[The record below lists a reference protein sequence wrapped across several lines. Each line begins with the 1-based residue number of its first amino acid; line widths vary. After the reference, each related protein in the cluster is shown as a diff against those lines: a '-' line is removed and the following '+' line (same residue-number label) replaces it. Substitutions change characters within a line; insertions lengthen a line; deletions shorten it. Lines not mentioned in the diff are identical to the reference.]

1 MVPLHFIF
9 EVPEKTVHSY
19 FFFELSEINRG
30 PVNSDFR
37 PPSATSVWIDGFI
50 GRPLHCIALVEN
62 NPAKLTFGLDFC
74 ENEKTST
81 VLISTENKDE
91 VEQKRRLLQRNKA
104 ASETNT
110 TTGFEEIQQ

>member
-1 MVPLHFIF
+1 MTLRSSDLQSDSDLDSIRNSCDV
-9 EVPEKTVHSY
+9 
-19 FFFELSEINRG
+19 FFELSEINRG

-81 VLISTENKDE
+81 VLISTKNKEE
-91 VEQKRRLLQRNKA
+91 VETVAEEQSGQRNKY
-104 ASETNT
+104 NN
-110 TTGFEEIQQ
+110 GL